1 MLFDWAA
8 QPYHTLVTAFIFAPY
23 FATGLVGDPVRG
35 QEVWGLVQGATGLAI
50 ALAAPLFGTLAD
62 RTGRLK
68 QLVLALSLIYAAGCL
83 ALWQARPG
91 AVLLAA
97 IGVALAGFAIEI
109 ATVLTNAL
117 LPRLAAPGR
126 VGRLSG
132 SAWALGFVGGL
143 AALALFLVFLSPAG
157 DGGLTLA
164 GLEPLFGL
172 DPSDGGPARATGAL
186 SALWYAVFVLPFFLF
201 VPAPP
206 PVATGA
212 AVDGIAAAIVR
223 IARVPG
229 LLRFLL
235 ARLAY
240 QDALLAVFAFGG
252 IYGAGTL
259 GWGTAELG
267 IFGILLTVTG
277 AAGAQV
283 GGRLDDLLGARPVIV
298 GSIVMCLAAL
308 GLIASIGTPTA
319 AATGLFA
326 RGEDRLFLVGG
337 TLVGIAAGPLQ
348 AASRSYLARRAPPS
362 QMAAAFGLYA
372 LSGKAVSFTG
382 PLLVAAATAIGG
394 TQRAGLVPIAA
405 LFALGLAVL
414 VTVPRDR
421 R

>member
-23 FATGLVGDPVRG
+23 FATRLVADPVLG
-35 QEVWGLVQGATGLAI
+35 QQVWGLVQGATGLAV
-50 ALAAPLFGTLAD
+50 ALAAPLFGALAD

-68 QLVLALSLIYAAGCL
+68 QFVLALSLLYAAGCL

-91 AVLLAA
+91 AVLLASIA
-97 IGVALAGFAIEI
+97 VALAGFAIEI

-143 AALALFLVFLSPAG
+143 VSLALVLAFLSPAG

-172 DPSDGGPARATGAL
+172 DASDGGPARATGPL
-186 SALWYAVFVLPFFLF
+186 SALWYAVFVVPFFLF
-201 VPAPP
+201 VPAASRGP
-206 PVATGA
+206 AGSA
-212 AVDGIAAAIVR
+212 APGIASAIAQTAR
-223 IARVPG
+223 IPG
-229 LLRFLL
+229 LLRFLV

-259 GWGTAELG
+259 GWGATELG

-277 AAGAQV
+277 AIGAQA
-283 GGRLDDLLGARPVIV
+283 GGRLDDLFGARPVIIA
-298 GSIVMCLAAL
+298 SIVMCLAAL
-308 GLIASIGTPTA
+308 GLIASIGTPSA
-319 AATGLFA
+319 AAADLFA

-372 LSGKAVSFTG
+372 FSGKAVSFTG

-394 TQRAGLVPIAA
+394 TQRAGLVPIAV

-414 VTVPRDR
+414 ATVPRDR